1 MDRRAFLELSAGS
14 AGIAAMGGNGADAGA
29 DARESAGGPAAG
41 PGAAGRP
48 EIALDPHPAGGWR
61 VVSWDWRDGAW
72 RPCVAHARA
81 GAAGWQVD
89 GPVAAADR
97 ASLAARL
104 GESRAAAGRG

>member
-14 AGIAAMGGNGADAGA
+14 AGIAAIGGDGADAGA
-29 DARESAGGPAAG
+29 DARGTATAGGD
-41 PGAAGRP
+41 AGRP
-48 EIALDPHPAGGWR
+48 ELALDPHPAGGWR

-72 RPCVAHARA
+72 RPCAAHARP

-97 ASLAARL
+97 AALAARL
-104 GESRAAAGRG
+104 GGAHAAGRG